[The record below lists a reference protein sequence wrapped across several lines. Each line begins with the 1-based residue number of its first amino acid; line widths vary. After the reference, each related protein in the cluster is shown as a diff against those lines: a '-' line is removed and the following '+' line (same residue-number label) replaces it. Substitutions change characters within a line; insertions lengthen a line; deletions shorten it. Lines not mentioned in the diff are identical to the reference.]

1 MLPFIRY
8 SVTLGYIYICSI
20 SKNEAPQQLPA
31 ALPWQPA
38 MLKEFTV
45 QFTAQIEP
53 ASAKSELSQVEL
65 NRAEEVPC
73 LEKLFAVKCDT
84 LSRFPSMVLSI
95 WTEINTKLCHTKDFL
110 CLFGHQEVSIQ
121 NHVIKLEFLH
131 CCLLQ
136 VKPAVTVFLHE
147 AQI

>member
-1 MLPFIRY
+1 MLPFTRY
-8 SVTLGYIYICSI
+8 FVMLGYICSI
-20 SKNEAPQQLPA
+20 SKKLSTTA
-31 ALPWQPA
+31 ASCSVA
-38 MLKEFTV
+38 VTTSNVEGV
-45 QFTAQIEP
+45 QFTAQIES

-84 LSRFPSMVLSI
+84 LNQISIHVVLST
-95 WTEINTKLCHTKDFL
+95 WTEINTTLCHTKGFL
-110 CLFGHQEVSIQ
+110 CLFGHQDVSIQ

-131 CCLLQ
+131 CCCLQ
-136 VKPAVTVFLHE
+136 VKPGVTVFLHE